1 MNKLYG
7 VGINDKS
14 IQVNFNGRRI
24 KEYTLWN
31 NILKRCYNTSY
42 HIERPTY
49 SDCTLSENFK
59 NFNYF
64 YQWCQNKIG
73 FRNQNWQLDKDI
85 LLKGNKIYHEDLC
98 VFVPPDINGLFI
110 KSNATRGNLPIGVSL
125 HYSGKY
131 IAQCK
136 NTYIGIYL
144 SSDEAFRA
152 YKAFKENLILTKAL
166 QYQNHIDIKLYNAML
181 NYEVSIND

>member
-1 MNKLYG
+1 M
-7 VGINDKS
+7 
-14 IQVNFNGRRI
+14 
-24 KEYTLWN
+24 
-31 NILKRCYNTSY
+31 
-42 HIERPTY
+42 
-49 SDCTLSENFK
+49 
-59 NFNYF
+59 
-64 YQWCQNKIG
+64 
-73 FRNQNWQLDKDI
+73 
-85 LLKGNKIYHEDLC
+85 C